1 MKAYLVASIL
11 ICQTLAC
18 KLSLPQGL
26 QEKEIVLNF
35 ALAYARM
42 HLEKDQETLVEEKGM
57 AGQSRLSRELH
68 GMTS

>member
-42 HLEKDQETLVEEKGM
+42 HLEKDLGKVLLY
-57 AGQSRLSRELH
+57 LSKI
-68 GMTS
+68 SY